1 MEKSSFLGHLQE
13 LRSRILKS
21 LVVILTCFL
30 ALVYFSNDIY
40 LMLSEPLL
48 SFLPDDS
55 SMIATEVASPFL
67 TPLKLTF
74 YVSLLLSMPFLLNQ
88 IWKFIAPGM
97 YENEKSLSFL
107 LMLSSLILFYLGVL
121 FTYFLVLPLVFSF
134 FTAAAPDGIL
144 IMTDISRYL
153 DFVLSM
159 MFAFSIAFE
168 IPVFIFLLIW
178 SGISSSEGLRSK
190 RPYVIIACFTV
201 GMLVTPPDVIS
212 QSLLAIP
219 AWILFELGIV
229 MANLLVNKKEE
240 KL

>member
-1 MEKSSFLGHLQE
+1 METDTFFGHLRE
-13 LRSRILKS
+13 LRARILKS
-21 LVVILTCFL
+21 LVVILVCFSS
-30 ALVYFSNDIY
+30 LVYFSNDIY
-40 LMLSEPLL
+40 LFLSEPLL
-48 SFLPDDS
+48 SFLPENS

-74 YVSLLLSMPFLLNQ
+74 FVSLLLSMPFLLNQ

-107 LMLSSLILFYLGVL
+107 LILSSLILFYLGTL
-121 FTYFLVLPLVFSF
+121 FTYFLVLPLVFGF
-134 FTAAAPDGIL
+134 FTGAAPQGIL

-153 DFVLSM
+153 DFVLSL

-168 IPVFIFLLIW
+168 IPILIFLLIW
-178 SGISSSEGLRSK
+178 SGITTSEKLRDA
-190 RPYVIIACFTV
+190 RPYVIISCFIV

-219 AWILFELGIV
+219 AWALFEIGLAA
-229 MANLLVNKKEE
+229 ANLFVKKG
-240 KL
+240 

>member
-1 MEKSSFLGHLQE
+1 
-13 LRSRILKS
+13 
-21 LVVILTCFL
+21 
-30 ALVYFSNDIY
+30 
-40 LMLSEPLL
+40 
-48 SFLPDDS
+48 
-55 SMIATEVASPFL
+55 
-67 TPLKLTF
+67 
-74 YVSLLLSMPFLLNQ
+74 MPFLLNQ

-178 SGISSSEGLRSK
+178 SGISSSKKLKKQKTLRNHWLFHSWNACNSTWC
-190 RPYVIIACFTV
+190 YFAVITGHTCLDI
-201 GMLVTPPDVIS
+201 I
-212 QSLLAIP
+212 
-219 AWILFELGIV
+219 WIGYCDGQLIC
-229 MANLLVNKKEE
+229 
-240 KL
+240 

>member
-21 LVVILTCFL
+21 LIVILVCFL
-30 ALVYFSNDIY
+30 SLIYFSNDIY
-40 LMLSEPLL
+40 LLLSEPLL
-48 SFLPDDS
+48 SFLPPNS

-74 YVSLLLSMPFLLNQ
+74 YVSLLVSMPFLLNQ
-88 IWKFIAPGM
+88 VWRFIAPGM
-97 YENEKSLSFL
+97 YENEKTLSFL
-107 LMLSSLILFYLGVL
+107 LMLSSLLLFYLGVL
-121 FTYFLVLPLVFSF
+121 FTYFLVLPLVFGF
-134 FTAAAPDGIL
+134 FTGAAPAGVL

-159 MFAFSIAFE
+159 MFAFSFAFE
-168 IPVFIFLLIW
+168 IPIFIFLLIW
-178 SGISSSEGLRSK
+178 SGISSSESLRSK
-190 RPYVIIACFTV
+190 RPYVVIGCFTV
-201 GMLVTPPDVIS
+201 GMLITPPDIIS

-229 MANLLVNKKEE
+229 MAKILVEKKDQ

>member
-1 MEKSSFLGHLQE
+1 MRMETDTFFGHLRE
-13 LRSRILKS
+13 LRARILKS
-21 LVVILTCFL
+21 LVVILVCFSS
-30 ALVYFSNDIY
+30 LVYFSNDIY
-40 LMLSEPLL
+40 LFLSEPLL
-48 SFLPDDS
+48 SFLPENS

-74 YVSLLLSMPFLLNQ
+74 FVSLLLSMPFLFNQ

-107 LMLSSLILFYLGVL
+107 LILSSLILFYLGIL
-121 FTYFLVLPLVFSF
+121 FTYFLVLPLVVGF
-134 FTAAAPDGIL
+134 FTGAAPQGIL

-153 DFVLSM
+153 DFVLSL

-168 IPVFIFLLIW
+168 IPILIFLLIW
-178 SGISSSEGLRSK
+178 SGITTSEKLRNA
-190 RPYVIIACFTV
+190 RPYVIISCFIV

-219 AWILFELGIV
+219 AWALFEIGLAA
-229 MANLLVNKKEE
+229 ANLFVKKG
-240 KL
+240 

>member
-1 MEKSSFLGHLQE
+1 METDTFFGHLRE
-13 LRSRILKS
+13 LRARILKS
-21 LVVILTCFL
+21 LVVILVCFSS
-30 ALVYFSNDIY
+30 LVYFSNDIY
-40 LMLSEPLL
+40 LFLSEPLL
-48 SFLPDDS
+48 SFLPENS

-74 YVSLLLSMPFLLNQ
+74 FVSLLLSMPFLLNQ

-107 LMLSSLILFYLGVL
+107 LILSSLILFYLGIL
-121 FTYFLVLPLVFSF
+121 FTYFLVLPLVFGF
-134 FTAAAPDGIL
+134 FTGAAPQGIL

-153 DFVLSM
+153 DFVLSL

-168 IPVFIFLLIW
+168 IPILIFLLIW
-178 SGISSSEGLRSK
+178 SGITTLKKLRNA
-190 RPYVIIACFTV
+190 RPYVIISCFIV

-219 AWILFELGIV
+219 AWALFEIGLAA
-229 MANLLVNKKEE
+229 ANLFVKKV
-240 KL
+240 

>member
-1 MEKSSFLGHLQE
+1 METDTFFGHLRE
-13 LRSRILKS
+13 LRARILKS
-21 LVVILTCFL
+21 LVVILVCFSS
-30 ALVYFSNDIY
+30 LVYFSNDIY
-40 LMLSEPLL
+40 LFLSEPLL
-48 SFLPDDS
+48 SFLPENS

-74 YVSLLLSMPFLLNQ
+74 FVSLLLSMPFLLNQ

-107 LMLSSLILFYLGVL
+107 LILSSLILFYLGIL
-121 FTYFLVLPLVFSF
+121 FTYFLVLPLVFGF
-134 FTAAAPDGIL
+134 FTEAAPQGIL

-153 DFVLSM
+153 DFVLSL

-168 IPVFIFLLIW
+168 IPILIFLLIW
-178 SGISSSEGLRSK
+178 SGITTSEKLRNA
-190 RPYVIIACFTV
+190 RPYVIISCFIV

-219 AWILFELGIV
+219 AWALFEIGLAA
-229 MANLLVNKKEE
+229 ANLFVKKG
-240 KL
+240 

>member
-1 MEKSSFLGHLQE
+1 METDTFFGHLRE
-13 LRSRILKS
+13 LRARILKS
-21 LVVILTCFL
+21 LVVILVCFL
-30 ALVYFSNDIY
+30 SLIYFSNDIY
-40 LMLSEPLL
+40 LILSEPLL
-48 SFLPDDS
+48 SFLPENS

-74 YVSLLLSMPFLLNQ
+74 FVSLLLSMPFLFNQ

-107 LMLSSLILFYLGVL
+107 LILSSLILFYLGIL
-121 FTYFLVLPLVFSF
+121 FTYFLVLPLVFGF
-134 FTAAAPDGIL
+134 FTGAAPQGIL

-153 DFVLSM
+153 DFVLSL

-168 IPVFIFLLIW
+168 IPILIFLLIW
-178 SGISSSEGLRSK
+178 SGITTLEKLRNA
-190 RPYVIIACFTV
+190 RPYVIISCFIV

-219 AWILFELGIV
+219 AWALFEIGLAA
-229 MANLLVNKKEE
+229 ANLFVKKG
-240 KL
+240 